1 MSKPSRAVV
10 PVLGRR
16 VLQLRTKRGWSA
28 TDLALEVSRHGV
40 SVDKSK
46 VLHVERGTSRGGLT
60 GPSLKAFALALGTTS
75 DYLLGLSNDP
85 DPRS

>member
-28 TDLALEVSRHGV
+28 ADLAAEVTRRGARM
-40 SVDKSK
+40 DKSK
-46 VLHVERGTSRGGLT
+46 VLHVERGASRGGLT
-60 GPSLKAFALALGTTS
+60 SPSLKAFALALETTS
-75 DYLLGLSNDP
+75 DYLLGLSDDP